1 MPKGAL
7 LSHGNLAIACYSI
20 LFGVEIEG
28 DRAAMSFLPL
38 AHIYE
43 RVMEL
48 TTVAVGKRI
57 GYTTGDPTRF
67 LEDIQ
72 LLKPHFVPLVPRV
85 LNRVYQSVIAAGDAP
100 GLRGAIFRTAVAT
113 KLENLKTR
121 GQFTHVLWDRIVFRK
136 VRPLDFYMHICAVLD
151 ASYHHH
157 LLSHLRPHRSVTSSG
172 VGW

>member
-1 MPKGAL
+1 M
-7 LSHGNLAIACYSI
+7 
-20 LFGVEIEG
+20 FGVDVEG
-28 DRAAMSFLPL
+28 DRTAMSFLPL

-57 GYTTGDPTRF
+57 GYTTGDATRF

-85 LNRVYQSVIAAGDAP
+85 LNRVYQSVMAAGEAP

-113 KLENLKTR
+113 KLENLETR
-121 GQFTHVLWDRIVFRK
+121 GQLTHALWDRIVFRK
-136 VRPLDFYMHICAVLD
+136 VRPLRLHMGIRAIFNAP
-151 ASYHHH
+151 YHPS
-157 LLSHLRPHRSVTSSG
+157 LSSHLRRHRSATSLG
-172 VGW
+172 ADW